1 MTATARSRPQ
11 KTPGQFPPR
20 GGSQPGRF
28 LGIKRIAERIPLR
41 NVARAHHRPLIR
53 GKEDVMRAE
62 RLIPQT
68 AWFFSLLLGQA
79 SILLGLMVALGWAF
93 AFTLI
98 VPQRAVGWAAGAHGT
113 LPIEPPL
120 I

>member
-1 MTATARSRPQ
+1 
-11 KTPGQFPPR
+11 
-20 GGSQPGRF
+20 
-28 LGIKRIAERIPLR
+28 
-41 NVARAHHRPLIR
+41 
-53 GKEDVMRAE
+53 MRAE
-62 RLIPQT
+62 RLIPNT

-98 VPQRAVGWAAGAHGT
+98 VPQRAVGWASGAHGA

-120 I
+120 IGLALGGVGLLLSRYCGEPIARFSVAGMILNTLPLILALILLFMR